1 VGAGTKGQKGEA
13 GESGMGLNTKTSAY
27 TLQASD
33 EQKLITTTAAITVPS
48 GVFSAS
54 DAVTI
59 FNNSGSGFY
68 IYQGSGTT
76 LYLAGTATSGD
87 RFLAGRG
94 VCTIICVGT
103 NTFAVTGGGIT

>member
-1 VGAGTKGQKGEA
+1 
-13 GESGMGLNTKTSAY
+13 MGLNTKTSAY
-27 TLQASD
+27 TLQISD

-94 VCTIICVGT
+94 VATIICVGS
-103 NTFAVTGGGIT
+103 NTFAVTGGGVT